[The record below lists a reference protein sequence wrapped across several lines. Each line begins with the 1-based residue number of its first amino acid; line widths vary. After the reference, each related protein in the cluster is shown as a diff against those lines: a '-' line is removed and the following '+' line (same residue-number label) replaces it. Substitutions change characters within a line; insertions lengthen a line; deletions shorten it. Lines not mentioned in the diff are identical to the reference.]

1 MKVFVITEYE
11 YYPESPDFRILGVVD
26 SEKKAE
32 EMCDKLAES
41 VKEYN
46 KSQNLY
52 NIGYDCEEFEVND
65 LSKIED
71 RIGFNKEG
79 RKWNWK
85 SKGAQLG
92 ST

>member
-32 EMCDKLAES
+32 EMYDKLAES

-46 KSQNLY
+46 KSQKLY
-52 NIGYDCEEFEVND
+52 DVGYNYEEFEVND
-65 LSKIED
+65 LSNIED
-71 RIGFNKEG
+71 RIRFNKGG
-79 RKWNWK
+79 RDWR
-85 SKGAQLG
+85 AEF
-92 ST
+92 